1 MCPEMVECTGH
12 SPIFL
17 NNKAKPNI
25 QTTSPSEP
33 FFLSRHVVEGEVVAM
48 RLCMFH
54 PNDNPMERGW
64 VGRIDGDRV
73 LHLAAQTLQSFFL
86 GGGGAREH
94 AEYALADVTLLV
106 PVQHPPTVRVFST
119 DGSFR
124 FANASAV
131 IGPGVPVASSP
142 LIACARI
149 AAVIGANG
157 AIGGYSG
164 LLEWQDPA
172 EQPAAKQSDF
182 GIVLGPTVVTPDEL
196 EPTAALCRLRAD
208 GRHET
213 AAPTPFSWLAAIA
226 LAARRTV
233 LRPGDVVA
241 GPPIVVLDGVAGGVQ
256 LEVDGIG
263 TLDCPRGVGVG

>member
-25 QTTSPSEP
+25 QTTSPTEP
-33 FFLSRHVVEGEVVAM
+33 FFRSRDVVEGEVVAM

-182 GIVLGPTVVTPDEL
+182 GIVLGPTVVTPDEID
-196 EPTAALCRLRAD
+196 PAAAICRLRAE
-208 GRHET
+208 GRQET
-213 AAPTPFSWLAAIA
+213 AAPAPFSWPDATA
-226 LAARRTV
+226 LAARRTL

-241 GPPIVVLDGVAGGVQ
+241 GPPVVVLAAVAGGVQ
-256 LEVDGIG
+256 LEVEGVG
-263 TLDCPRGVGVG
+263 TLDCAST

>member
-1 MCPEMVECTGH
+1 
-12 SPIFL
+12 
-17 NNKAKPNI
+17 
-25 QTTSPSEP
+25 
-33 FFLSRHVVEGEVVAM
+33 M

-106 PVQHPPTVRVFST
+106 PVQHPPTVRLFSA

-124 FANASAV
+124 FANATAV
-131 IGPGVPVASSP
+131 VGPGVPVGGGP
-142 LIACARI
+142 LTACGRVAV
-149 AAVIGANG
+149 VIGADG
-157 AIGGYSG
+157 AIGGFSA

-172 EQPAAKQSDF
+172 EQPIVKQSDF
-182 GIVLGPTVVTPDEL
+182 GIVLGPTVVTPDEF
-196 EPTAALCRLRAD
+196 EPTAAPCRLRAD

-213 AAPTPFSWLAAIA
+213 AAPTPFPWPEAIA

-241 GPPIVVLDGVAGGVQ
+241 GPPVVVLDAVAGGVQ
-256 LEVDGIG
+256 LEFEGIG
-263 TLDCPRGVGVG
+263 TLDCSRG

>member
-1 MCPEMVECTGH
+1 
-12 SPIFL
+12 
-17 NNKAKPNI
+17 
-25 QTTSPSEP
+25 
-33 FFLSRHVVEGEVVAM
+33 M

-106 PVQHPPTVRVFST
+106 PVQHPPTVRLFSA

-124 FANASAV
+124 FANATAV
-131 IGPGVPVASSP
+131 IGPNVPVDGGP
-142 LIACARI
+142 LTACARI
-149 AAVIGANG
+149 AAVIGAGG
-157 AIGGYSG
+157 AIGGFSA

-182 GIVLGPTVVTPDEL
+182 GIVLGPTVVTPDEI
-196 EPTAALCRLRAD
+196 EPASAVCRLRGD
-208 GRHET
+208 GRQET
-213 AAPTPFSWLAAIA
+213 GAPAPFSWAEAIS

-233 LRPGDVVA
+233 LRPGDVIA
-241 GPPIVVLDGVAGGVQ
+241 GPPVVVLDGVAAGVQ
-256 LEVDGIG
+256 LEVEGIG
-263 TLDCPRGVGVG
+263 TLDCPVE